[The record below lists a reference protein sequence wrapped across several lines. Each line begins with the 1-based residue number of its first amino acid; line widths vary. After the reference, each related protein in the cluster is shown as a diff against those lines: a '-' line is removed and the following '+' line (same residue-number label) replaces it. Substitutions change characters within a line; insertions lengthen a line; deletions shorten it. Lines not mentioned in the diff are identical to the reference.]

1 MTESGPILMSREGIS
16 VTTTPAP
23 IVHVVDDDGAVR
35 TALTRL
41 LRAAG
46 FAVRTYAS
54 AGEFLLVPPVDE
66 PGCLVLDVSMPGPSG
81 LDLQE
86 SLAQRRAPLPIVFL
100 TGQGDIPMSVRAMKA
115 GAVDFLT
122 KPVKRQALLN
132 AVRSAVAREAQQR
145 TSFERRRRLWWCHN
159 TLTPREREVF
169 VHVVTGKLNKQIAA
183 ELGTTERTVKAHRVQ
198 VMHKMR
204 VSSLAELVY
213 TAAQLGVGLSRHLP
227 ASCGRE
233 VAAVAPAP
241 PPAEAF
247 LEPSSKGYRPHR

>member
-1 MTESGPILMSREGIS
+1 MTAA
-16 VTTTPAP
+16 AP
-23 IVHVVDDDGAVR
+23 IVHVVDDDRAVR

-41 LRAAG
+41 FRGVG
-46 FAVRTYAS
+46 FEVRTYAS
-54 AGEFLLVPPVDE
+54 AGEFLLTPPPDA

-86 SLAQRRAPLPIVFL
+86 ALAKLRAPLPIVFL
-100 TGQGDIPMSVRAMKA
+100 TGQGDIPMSVRAMKG

-122 KPVKRQALLN
+122 KPVKREALLN
-132 AVRSAVAREAQQR
+132 AVRSAVARDARQR
-145 TSFERRRRLWWCHN
+145 TALERTRVLSWRYN

-183 ELGTTERTVKAHRVQ
+183 ELGTTERTVKAHRAQ

-227 ASCGRE
+227 ASSGRE
-233 VAAVAPAP
+233 AAAVAPATLP
-241 PPAEAF
+241 VEAF
-247 LEPSSKGYRPHR
+247 LEPSSKGYLPHR